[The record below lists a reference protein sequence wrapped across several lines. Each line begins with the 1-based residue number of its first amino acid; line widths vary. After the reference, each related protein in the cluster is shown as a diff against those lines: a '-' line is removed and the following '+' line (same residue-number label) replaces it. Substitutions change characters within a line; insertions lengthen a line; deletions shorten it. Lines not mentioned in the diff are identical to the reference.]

1 MINDITKIQTG
12 TTINLTGSGMK
23 FIVTSIE
30 WSSFIGTLLNS
41 RGQEISTQAEIFFSN
56 FSNPHYRDGYSL
68 DEVVDQEDN
77 IFMKA
82 NRVIDSCLTQ
92 SQLDT
97 ARNYVDLMLKTIE
110 DKSWEIET
118 QKILELKSQQL
129 RFKYGIL

>member
-1 MINDITKIQTG
+1 MINDITKIKIG
-12 TTINLTGSGMK
+12 TTINLRDSGMK

-30 WSSFIGTLLNS
+30 WSSFVGTLLNS
-41 RGQEISTQAEIFFSN
+41 RGEEISTQAEIFFSN
-56 FSNPHYRDGYSL
+56 FSNPNYKDGYSL
-68 DEVVDQEDN
+68 DEVVDQEVN

-82 NRVIDSCLTQ
+82 NRVIDSCVTQ

-97 ARNYVDLMLKTIE
+97 ARNYVDLLLKNIE

>member
-1 MINDITKIQTG
+1 MINDITKIKIG
-12 TTINLTGSGMK
+12 TTINLRDSGMK

-30 WSSFIGTLLNS
+30 WSAFIGTLLNS
-41 RGQEISTQAEIFFSN
+41 RGEEISTQAEIFFSN

-68 DEVVDQEDN
+68 DEVVAQDN
-77 IFMKA
+77 VFMKA
-82 NRVIDSCLTQ
+82 NKVIDSCVTQ

-97 ARNYVDLMLKTIE
+97 ARTYVDLMLKTIE

-118 QKILELKSQQL
+118 KKILELKSQQL